1 MGSTSRTEQL
11 PCLRDPCYGI
21 WVQIQKDYLKKN
33 INALQNLITNKLLC
47 TKYKLIDDYDMTG
60 KCIFCKYLD

>member
-1 MGSTSRTEQL
+1 MGTEKL
-11 PCLRDPCYGI
+11 PCLRDLCY
-21 WVQIQKDYLKKN
+21 WYLGLDLERLSKKKN

-47 TKYKLIDDYDMTG
+47 TKYKLIDYDMTG